1 MPKEYYTIEEAAA
14 CLKVRAGYIL
24 GEIIG
29 GLSKFSI
36 DPSVY
41 IKKPVA
47 LKQQMNTRDTKG
59 NFTLLDEYKYMSLA
73 GHFDIFGI
81 RDWNVMRETKETG
94 YFCLS
99 STKRGKTS
107 YHVTLYRFPSGEA
120 TRGYNGQDDIEY
132 LLTEPK
138 AIHYSELLIAR
149 NTLLK
154 YASNRGIEFL
164 DTEAQADNQLNFFSD
179 MQHITIPVNP
189 DDEPAY
195 LKESIASIKH
205 FAELDY
211 GSLSK
216 FMDTFKDKTPQLTK
230 EEYVAKAQKEG
241 LSITEIAETL
251 DTKYGTSLP
260 ELGLLLPASNAVIS
274 LGSIKTR
281 GKRLRASYKKNK
293 R

>member
-47 LKQQMNTRDTKG
+47 LKQQMYTWDTKG
-59 NFTLLDEYKYMSLA
+59 NFALLDEYKYMSLA

-99 STKRGKTS
+99 SLKRGKTS
-107 YHVTLYRFPSGEA
+107 CHVTLYRFPSGEA
-120 TRGYNGQDDIEY
+120 TRDYNGQDNMEY
-132 LLTEPK
+132 LLAEPK
-138 AIHYSELLIAR
+138 AIHYSELLISR

-154 YASNRGIEFL
+154 YASNRGIEFV
-164 DTEAQADNQLNFFSD
+164 DTEAQIDNQLNFFSE

-189 DDEPAY
+189 DDELAY
-195 LKESIASIKH
+195 LKESIASINH
-205 FAELDY
+205 FAELEY
-211 GSLSK
+211 GSLKK
-216 FMDTFKDKTPQLTK
+216 FLDTFKNTGSLPTK
-230 EEYVAKAQKEG
+230 EEYVGAALKEG
-241 LSITEIAETL
+241 LSIIEIAKNL
-251 DTKYGTSLP
+251 DAKYGTSAR
-260 ELGLLLPASNAVIS
+260 EIGELLPASDRSV
-274 LGSIKTR
+274 KPETQEKR
-281 GKRLRASYKKNK
+281 GKRLRATYRMKST
-293 R
+293 